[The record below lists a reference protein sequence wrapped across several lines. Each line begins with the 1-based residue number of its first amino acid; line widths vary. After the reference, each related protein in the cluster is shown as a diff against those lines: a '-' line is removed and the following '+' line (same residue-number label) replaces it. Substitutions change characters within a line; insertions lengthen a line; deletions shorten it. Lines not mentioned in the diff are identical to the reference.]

1 MYKCDGSFSSCD
13 GSGKKWFKI
22 NQVGMLSPPLNGKN
36 WGQTKI
42 ATDKRWTVKLPK
54 LPAGNYL
61 LRHEIVTI
69 HTSNAPQ
76 FYAECA
82 QLSVTTAGA
91 ASVQLPSAQYL
102 AEIPGYASMNHPGLK
117 VSCLYRVIYSIW

>member
-1 MYKCDGSFSSCD
+1 MYKCATTFSSCD
-13 GSGKKWFKI
+13 GSGKRWFKI
-22 NQVGMLSPPLNGKN
+22 SQVGMTSPPLNGRN

-42 ATDKRWTVKLPK
+42 ATDKKWTVKIPS

-61 LRHEIVTI
+61 IRHEIITI

-82 QLSVTTAGA
+82 QLNVTGKVDGSA
-91 ASVQLPSAQYL
+91 AIPSAQYM

-117 VSCLYRVIYSIW
+117 V